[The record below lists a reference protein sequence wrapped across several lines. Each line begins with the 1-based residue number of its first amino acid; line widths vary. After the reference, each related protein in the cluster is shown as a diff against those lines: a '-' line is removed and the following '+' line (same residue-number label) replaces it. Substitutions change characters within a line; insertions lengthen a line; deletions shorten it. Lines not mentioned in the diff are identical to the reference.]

1 MTKNIILN
9 SIQSFNIQQKDQF
22 KSSSAVIEKNIK
34 NDDNT
39 EKTSFLTIG
48 GLEQWQVVYFNIA
61 H

>member
-1 MTKNIILN
+1 MMKNVILN
-9 SIQSFNIQQKDQF
+9 SIQSLNIQQKDQL

-39 EKTSFLTIG
+39 EKTSFLTTG
-48 GLEQWQVVYFNIA
+48 GLEHWQVVYFDIA